1 VLSREPGSG
10 YDFAG
15 KNITLKPENAYF
27 WDAIL

>member
-1 VLSREPGSG
+1 MGPSVNTG

-15 KNITLKPENAYF
+15 KNSTLSPENAYF